1 MNSFLSPIWSIL
13 ILTIAITGCASPKL
27 SVEQRSA
34 VKKVSIGKVE
44 LPEKPTIFGES
55 AAGAFL
61 LGGPLGLAITNA
73 GSDVPAEF
81 KKALDRSQTDVAT
94 LVSADLKLQLLKNGF
109 EVLADG
115 DPRADAILVPK
126 VLQYGLTGN
135 IFASPPVRVPALWL
149 RVDLKQAKTGEI
161 LWWHWGS
168 VHVTKGIID
177 QLEARSIADYFTK
190 DELINSQFK
199 KASALVSQSIFLDF

>member
-1 MNSFLSPIWSIL
+1 MSPIWSIL

-126 VLQYGLTGN
+126 VLQYGLTGS